1 MKFQTIAV
9 LSSLILG
16 LTLHAGAAEPAS
28 NEELAARLNILADE
42 VNRLKQG
49 ETSESRETS
58 VRTGLGPSAS
68 RVYRTAKGVS
78 IGGYGEMLYQ
88 NYASEKDNGTGVTTA
103 DQIDLLRAVVYFG
116 YRFNEKFLLNT
127 EIEFEHASTGKGGE
141 VSAEFAYLD
150 YLARPEFNVRAG
162 LLLLPMGFINEGHE
176 PTTFLAARR
185 PDTENSIIPS
195 TWRENGIGVFGDIGS
210 LSYRAYLVNGLNA
223 DGFSGSGLRGGR
235 QAGARAKADQF
246 SLVGRL
252 DYTGLEGL
260 LVGVSAYSGPS
271 SFYPAAGSGAG
282 VSGVET
288 QIYDLHADWRV
299 GALELRGLATM
310 AKLDHVAE
318 LNAAELSS
326 TGAAAPLTGS
336 NSIGSLLTGHYV
348 QAGYDVLA
356 GTVNS
361 FTPFVRWE
369 QLDTQAEVPLG
380 YARSGANQV
389 TITTVGFSYKPIDQV
404 VVKVDFQDYE
414 KQDGTGINQY
424 NALLGYVF

>member
-1 MKFQTIAV
+1 MKFRV
-9 LSSLILG
+9 LVGMSFFVFTFLASSSRAQALD
-16 LTLHAGAAEPAS
+16 TDD
-28 NEELAARLNILADE
+28 LANRLNILADE

-68 RVYRTAKGVS
+68 RVYRTSKGVS

-88 NYASEKDNGTGVTTA
+88 NYAGEKDNGTGVTTS
-103 DQIDLLRAVVYFG
+103 DQIDFLRAVVYFG
-116 YRFNEKFLLNT
+116 YRFNEKLLLNT

-176 PTTFLAARR
+176 PTTYFGARR
-185 PDTENSIIPS
+185 PETENSIIPS
-195 TWRENGIGVFGDIGS
+195 TWRENGIGVFGDVGS
-210 LSYRAYLVNGLNA
+210 FTYRAYLVNGLNA
-223 DGFSGSGLRGGR
+223 DGFSASGLRGGR
-235 QAGARAKADQF
+235 QKGASAKADQF
-246 SLVGRL
+246 SVVARL
-252 DYTGLEGL
+252 DYTGLDGV

-271 SFYPAAGSGAG
+271 SFYPTTGSGAG
-282 VSGVET
+282 VPAAET
-288 QIYDLHADWRV
+288 QIYDVHADWRV
-299 GALELRGLATM
+299 GAFEFRGLAVM

-326 TGAAAPLTGS
+326 TGTASPLTGS
-336 NSIGSLLTGHYV
+336 NSIGSMLTGHYL
-348 QAGYDVLA
+348 QAGYDLLA
-356 GTVNS
+356 GTTES

-389 TITTVGFSYKPIDQV
+389 SITTIGFSFKPIDQV